1 MTPAEVITLEA
12 AREGRRRPPADY
24 GQFPQRLSADELAE
38 FFLFD
43 QRDQKVITRRR
54 GEQNRLGF
62 AVQLGTVRY
71 LARFLEDPSAVPE
84 PVVAWVA
91 RELGLS
97 SSDIRAYAC
106 GEARWDHQAEIRR
119 EFGYQDF
126 HEPDVEREVAG
137 WLEARSWVGAES
149 HRALFDRATEQLI
162 SSKVLLRAPACCG
175 GWSARSASAQPS
187 AATN

>member
-1 MTPAEVITLEA
+1 VTPAEVITLEA

-71 LARFLEDPSAVPE
+71 LGRFLEDPSAVPE

-97 SSDIRAYAC
+97 GSTDVRA
-106 GEARWDHQAEIRR
+106 
-119 EFGYQDF
+119 
-126 HEPDVEREVAG
+126 
-137 WLEARSWVGAES
+137 
-149 HRALFDRATEQLI
+149 
-162 SSKVLLRAPACCG
+162 
-175 GWSARSASAQPS
+175 
-187 AATN
+187 